1 VGVFYINDWSRG
13 FSLFNEKFWKK
24 IMMKSFPNQKELK
37 FAIYALGDRSYGDNF
52 CLAARKLRQRLLNL

>member
-1 VGVFYINDWSRG
+1 VFFISTTGQGDFPYSMKN
-13 FSLFNEKFWKK
+13 FWKK
-24 IMMKSFPNQKELK
+24 IMMKSFPNQKGLK